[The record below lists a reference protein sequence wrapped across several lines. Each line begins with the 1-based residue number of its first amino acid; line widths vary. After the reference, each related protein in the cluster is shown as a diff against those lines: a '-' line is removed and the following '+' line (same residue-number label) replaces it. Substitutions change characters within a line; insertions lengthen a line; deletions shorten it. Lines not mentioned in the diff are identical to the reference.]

1 MFLDFIPTAEYNTLI
16 TEQNITQMNGD
27 FFMSIKHDF
36 PFDPTCGYT
45 RERLLA
51 VKGTA
56 PTDEFIAFW
65 RKTYD
70 LTMNAELDYQPEG
83 EVWSPDENVKIY
95 RVRFRN
101 WDDVEIVTWI
111 ARPAHS
117 TGGLLIGQGYGN
129 MATPPT
135 GTDPGLTIV
144 LPNIRGLG
152 FSQHKD
158 IPWEPGKHAGYGIE
172 SKETY
177 VIRGCVSDLWMAARV
192 MIDMFPD
199 TADALYYQGGSLGG
213 GMGALAV
220 AFDPR
225 IKAAYLNVPT
235 LGGKI
240 QFEFPASEGDPAYTR
255 QYHALNVPGG
265 MELFSYFDA
274 SAAAHL
280 IKVPT
285 LVTPALFDPS
295 VPPPAQF
302 AVANSIPEEYRI
314 MRIRDVGHFAATDRD
329 KELEK
334 ELEKIREKI
343 FSPA

>member
-1 MFLDFIPTAEYNTLI
+1 MTIEHNF
-16 TEQNITQMNGD
+16 
-27 FFMSIKHDF
+27 S
-36 PFDPTCGYT
+36 FDPTCGYT
-45 RERLLA
+45 REQLLA
-51 VKGTA
+51 VKGTE
-56 PTDEFIAFW
+56 PTEKFIKFW
-65 RKTYD
+65 QDTYD
-70 LTMNAELDYQPEG
+70 LTMNVKLDYQVEG
-83 EVWSPDENVKIY
+83 EVWSPNENVRIY

-111 ARPAHS
+111 ARPEHS

-135 GTDPGLTIV
+135 GSDPGMTIV
-144 LPNIRGLG
+144 LPNVRGLG

-158 IPWEPGKHAGYGIE
+158 IPWEPGKHAAYG
-172 SKETY
+172 SGSQETY
-177 VIRGCVSDLWMAARV
+177 VIRGCIADLWMAARV

-199 TADALYYQGGSLGG
+199 TADNLCYNGGSLGG

-225 IKAAYLNVPT
+225 IKAAHLNVPT
-235 LGGKI
+235 LGGRI
-240 QFEFPASEGDPAYTR
+240 QFDFPAMKGDPAGAR
-255 QYHALNVPGG
+255 QAIALGSPEG
-265 MELFSYFDA
+265 MEVMSYFDA

-302 AVANSIPEEYRI
+302 AVANSIPEEFRI
-314 MRIRDVGHFAATDRD
+314 MRIREVGHFAATDRD

-334 ELEKIREKI
+334 DLQEIEKKI
-343 FSPA
+343 FSQP